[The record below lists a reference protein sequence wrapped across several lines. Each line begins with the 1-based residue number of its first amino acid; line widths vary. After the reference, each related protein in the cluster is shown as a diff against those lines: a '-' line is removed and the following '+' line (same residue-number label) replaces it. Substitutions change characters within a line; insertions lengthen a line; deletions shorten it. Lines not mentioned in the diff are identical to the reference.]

1 MNEESEENDEENT
14 KLVESLEVGFTVNVE
29 TNPALDVFLQKQREF
44 VTRQLEETA
53 AKNEG
58 IRTLTDKEIA
68 DYLRENGEHILD
80 KIYRAL
86 YNNGGPINSSE
97 ITPPPLPLKFMT
109 RALTADIELIIINWS
124 GGSDEGHLDVNFK
137 DKAGEALS
145 SWTEH
150 RPFIRALFADIE
162 EWCYDTMD
170 YGGAG
175 DGSSYG
181 DIIRY
186 NLKEGTVSTETW
198 WTEEVHGGEGFDTM
212 ETC

>member
-1 MNEESEENDEENT
+1 MSEESEESELDKEIVSDITTLVSIEEMMGQ
-14 KLVESLEVGFTVNVE
+14 LQENVVKAMNE
-29 TNPALDVFLQKQREF
+29 
-44 VTRQLEETA
+44 A
-53 AKNEG
+53 AANSEG
-58 IRTLTDKEIA
+58 MKSLTDKEIA
-68 DYLRENGEHILD
+68 DYLRNEAPYIVA

-86 YNNGGPINSSE
+86 NKDAGPINSSE

-124 GGSDEGHLDVNFK
+124 GGSDEGHLSVNFK
-137 DKAGEALS
+137 DKNGATTS
-145 SWTEH
+145 SWGEH
-150 RPFIRALFADIE
+150 RPLIETLFADIE
-162 EWCYDTMD
+162 GWCYDTMD

-175 DGSSYG
+175 DGRSYG

-198 WTEEVHGGEGFDTM
+198 WTEEIHGGENFDTM

>member
-1 MNEESEENDEENT
+1 MSEESEESELDKEIVSDIMTLISIEEMMGQ
-14 KLVESLEVGFTVNVE
+14 LQENVVKAMNE
-29 TNPALDVFLQKQREF
+29 
-44 VTRQLEETA
+44 A
-53 AKNEG
+53 AANSEG
-58 IRTLTDKEIA
+58 MKSLTDKEIA
-68 DYLRENGEHILD
+68 DYLRNEAPYIVA

-86 YNNGGPINSSE
+86 KKDAGPINSSE

-124 GGSDEGHLDVNFK
+124 GGSDEGHLSVNLK
-137 DKAGEALS
+137 DKNGETLS
-145 SWTEH
+145 SWGAH
-150 RPFIRALFADIE
+150 RPLIETLFADIE
-162 EWCYDTMD
+162 GWCYDTMD

-175 DGSSYG
+175 DGRSYG